1 MNDKQDQ
8 SSDDMLT
15 RMSVI
20 EMAKLDEPEA
30 WSVVTSLYSPLI
42 RHWAWK
48 KGVRNSHDLENINQ
62 EVFKRVFHKLG
73 TFKKENGKGSFR
85 GWLRTITHNYIY
97 SNHLGSEPLKTI
109 GGSDWHVTLNQIARD
124 EPSVGSLLDSVSG
137 DSSSVESGLVF
148 RRIMNWVK
156 DEYSDVQTS
165 AFKSVVIDQR
175 PARDV
180 AKDLEISV
188 NVVYQ
193 TKCRILARIRE
204 VFKELV

>member
-1 MNDKQDQ
+1 MNDKHDQ
-8 SSDDMLT
+8 SSDEMLT
-15 RMSVI
+15 RMSLI
-20 EMAKLDEPEA
+20 ELAKLGEPDA
-30 WSVVTSLYSPLI
+30 WSVVTNLYTPLI

-73 TFKKENGKGSFR
+73 TFKKEDGKGSFR

-97 SNHLGSEPLKTI
+97 SNHLGSERLKTI

-124 EPSVGSLLDSVSG
+124 EPSVGSLLDSG
-137 DSSSVESGLVF
+137 KSSSIETGLVF
-148 RRIMNWVK
+148 RRIMNWIK
-156 DEYSDVQTS
+156 DEYSPVQTS

-175 PARDV
+175 SARDV

-204 VFKELV
+204 VFSELV